1 MQLLSSTADLFFCI
15 LYRQSLNFFKGAV
28 HSFSQYQHDGE
39 KMKVLFQTF
48 FLNSKSFNFFHG
60 WGKKKKPFSDIFL
73 NSDFQKKKS
82 AFHL

>member
-28 HSFSQYQHDGE
+28 HSFSQHQHDGE

-48 FLNSKSFNFFHG
+48 FLIQSLSIFFMDG
-60 WGKKKKPFSDIFL
+60 EKKKNLFL
-73 NSDFQKKKS
+73 T
-82 AFHL
+82 

>member
-60 WGKKKKPFSDIFL
+60 WEKKTNLFL
-73 NSDFQKKKS
+73 TF
-82 AFHL
+82 F

>member
-28 HSFSQYQHDGE
+28 HSFSQHQHDGE

-48 FLNSKSFNFFHG
+48 FLIQSLSIFFMD
-60 WGKKKKPFSDIFL
+60 GKKKQTFF
-73 NSDFQKKKS
+73 
-82 AFHL
+82 